1 MGGDEVFAVD
11 HGTGADHAAV
21 GRLLT
26 HGFAMEPETV
36 APYLSLVGAD
46 NLRVV
51 RDGADV
57 VGTAALLPMGQ
68 YFGQRSVSMTG
79 VAGVAVAPHYQR
91 QGVATALMRD
101 LVRELAEAGVGL
113 STLYGSTLS
122 LYRKVGYECS
132 GTRFFAELDAKT
144 IGLDER
150 EGVLLP
156 MDAAAETR
164 IRALYGSHAPSFA
177 GHLDRREYIWT
188 RLLHAWAGHTPHCV
202 MATRDDG
209 HVEGYVAYSKRRR
222 ADFSHDIV
230 VHDLFAISAWGY
242 RRLWTFIA
250 GLSTSLV
257 RRVVLYT
264 APHDPARL
272 VLPDAQFDVTLGD
285 AWMMRIAN
293 LEAAMSERGY
303 PPRLA
308 ADLDLDIYDDIVDDN
323 NGQWRLTV
331 RSGRGVI
338 QRGGTGALRTDMR
351 GLAALYSGF
360 SQPAGLVATGQLH
373 GTPAAL
379 ALAGSI
385 FSGPQPWMR
394 EMF

>member
-1 MGGDEVFAVD
+1 MAADEVFVVD

-21 GRLLT
+21 GRLLS
-26 HGFAMEPETV
+26 HGFAMNPGDV
-36 APYLSLVGAD
+36 KPYLSLVGAD
-46 NLRVV
+46 NLRVI

-57 VGTAALLPMGQ
+57 VGTAALIPMGQ
-68 YFGQRSVSMTG
+68 YFGHRSVATTG

-101 LVRELAEAGVGL
+101 LLRELAEAGMGL

-122 LYRKVGYECS
+122 LYRKVGYECA
-132 GTRFFAELDAKT
+132 GARYVAELDAKT
-144 IGLDER
+144 LGVDER
-150 EGVLLP
+150 GGILLP
-156 MDAAAETR
+156 MDAAGETR
-164 IRALYGSHAPSFA
+164 VRALYGAHAPSFA
-177 GHLDRREYIWT
+177 GHLDRGEYIWT
-188 RLLHAWAGHTPHCV
+188 RLLHPWAGHTPHCV

-209 HVEGYVAYSKRRR
+209 HVEGYVAYSKRSRP
-222 ADFSHDIV
+222 DDGHDIH
-230 VHDLFAISAWGY
+230 VHDLFATSAWGY
-242 RRLWTFIA
+242 RRLWSFIA

-257 RRVVLYT
+257 RRVVLHT
-264 APHDPARL
+264 APQDPARL
-272 VLPDAQFDVTLGD
+272 VLPDAHFTVSLAD
-285 AWMMRIAN
+285 AWMLRIAN
-293 LEAAMSERGY
+293 VEAAMAERGY

-308 ADLDLDIYDDIVDDN
+308 AELDLDVYDDVVDSN

-331 RSGRGVI
+331 RSGRGTLR
-338 QRGGTGALRTDMR
+338 RGGTGALRTDMR

-360 SQPAGLVATGQLH
+360 SQPAGLAATGQLH